1 MVSISPTRRAP
12 AASDSAREPGM
23 LLGLPRSAAEI
34 EAIQSRRKRRAVEQA
49 RRAPF
54 YAGKLDHVNLNK
66 LDDPAEW
73 RRIPIL
79 DKDMLRALSDQAFY
93 GAFCLKPDD
102 GIAEY
107 WRSGGA
113 TGAPLFYPRS
123 FADIDAAMV
132 GFARIFACTGC
143 ARGARAHVSFPLGIH
158 PVGHMVARSAIAAGI
173 AVNWA
178 GSGTTTPSPMQLDL
192 IARLKPTIWT
202 GMSSYGLH
210 LANLAEARGIDLSAG
225 TVETILCSA
234 EPLSD
239 AKRAKLARHW
249 GARVFDT
256 FGMTEAGMMG
266 AEDEAGGGFRIWT
279 DMFLIEVLDPATLA
293 PVGEGEVGTLIVTPL
308 WTNNVTPFL
317 RWSSGDLVS
326 LRGGEEDG
334 RPYGVFPRLKHSHR
348 TTGFFKVRGIS
359 LNHADMEDFM
369 FRNLAISDFKAE
381 VVSKRDLD
389 VLVLSIEVRRGA
401 DAAAVAAELRQNVK
415 DRFELTPEVAV
426 LETGTLAKEFEA
438 SVKSPRFADKRQ

>member
-1 MVSISPTRRAP
+1 
-12 AASDSAREPGM
+12 M
-23 LLGLPRSAAEI
+23 LLGLPKSSAEI
-34 EAIQSRRKRRAVEQA
+34 EAVQSRRRRRAVEQA

-54 YAGKLDHVNLNK
+54 YAGKLDHVDPDR
-66 LDDPAEW
+66 LDDPDEW
-73 RRIPIL
+73 RKIPIL
-79 DKDMLRALSDQAFY
+79 DKDMLRGLPDREFY
-93 GAFCLKPDD
+93 GAFCLTPED

-107 WRSGGA
+107 WRSGGS
-113 TGAPLFYPRS
+113 TGTPLFYPRS

-132 GFARIFACTGC
+132 GFARIFDCAGC

-158 PVGHMVARSAIAAGI
+158 PVGHMVARSAIGAGI

-192 IARLKPTIWT
+192 IGRLKPSIWT

-210 LANLAEARGIDLSAG
+210 LANLAEARGIDLAAG
-225 TVETILCSA
+225 SVDTILCSA

-266 AEDEAGGGFRIWT
+266 AEDATGGGFRIWS
-279 DMFLIEVLDPATLA
+279 DMFLIEVLDPDTLA
-293 PVGEGEVGTLIVTPL
+293 PVGEGEVGSLVVTPL

-326 LRGGEEDG
+326 WRRGEEDG
-334 RPYGVFPRLKHSHR
+334 RPYSVFPRLTHAHR

-369 FRNLAISDFKAE
+369 FRNVDIGDFKAE
-381 VVSKRDLD
+381 VVGNGDLD
-389 VLVLSIEVRRGA
+389 MLVLSIEVRRGA
-401 DAAAVAAELRQNVK
+401 DGAGVASALRQAVK

-426 LETGTLAKEFEA
+426 IETGTLAREFEA
-438 SVKSPRFADKRQ
+438 SVKSPRFADKRG